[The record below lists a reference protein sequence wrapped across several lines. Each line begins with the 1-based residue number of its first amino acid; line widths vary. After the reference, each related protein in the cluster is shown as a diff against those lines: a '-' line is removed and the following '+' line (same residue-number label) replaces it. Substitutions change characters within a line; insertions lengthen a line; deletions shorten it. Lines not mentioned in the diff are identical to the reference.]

1 MARSKQERAT
11 TVARVPMPCFERI
24 QQMTFSSR
32 TSRAVSAVAL
42 TFGLMLTPAAFA
54 QHKTDTM
61 GNDTTSKDTMSED
74 AMSKDTMSKDTMK
87 KDTMGKDAM
96 SKDTMGKDTMAK
108 DSMTK
113 DKMKK

>member
-1 MARSKQERAT
+1 MAQSKQERAT
-11 TVARVPMPCFERI
+11 TVAHVPMPCFERI

-54 QHKTDTM
+54 QDKTGTM
-61 GNDTTSKDTMSED
+61 GNDTTSKDAMSNGTMS
-74 AMSKDTMSKDTMK
+74 

-96 SKDTMGKDTMAK
+96 SKEAMGNDTSAK
-108 DSMTK
+108 DSGKK
-113 DKMKK
+113 DEVKK

>member
-1 MARSKQERAT
+1 
-11 TVARVPMPCFERI
+11 MPCFERI

-54 QHKTDTM
+54 QDKTGTM
-61 GNDTTSKDTMSED
+61 GKDTTI
-74 AMSKDTMSKDTMK
+74 KDTMK

-96 SKDTMGKDTMAK
+96 SKDAMGNDTMAK
-108 DSMTK
+108 DSMKK
-113 DKMKK
+113 DEMKK